1 MRTLA
6 IEINDA
12 GIAVADATGV
22 LAIEP
27 GCAVV
32 ERGRIV
38 TGTEAVA
45 KARLKP
51 RQASNRYWNALSMEP
66 GSAGSEIPNSAAEVA
81 FAQLDGL
88 WKRHGEGASDAV
100 LVVPGS
106 YRGEQLGLVL
116 GLAQEAGIQ
125 VRALVDTAAAA
136 SVRPYPGHQ
145 LLYVDAGLYRVAATL
160 VEQSATDAFARSEE
174 SLITT
179 GLASLM
185 EAFARKISELFVRAT
200 RFDPLHRAETE
211 QALYDKLPSW
221 LEQLGAQER
230 VEATLAHHN
239 EELKTVLER
248 DSVLAVAAGFYRAV
262 VQLISYHRQAGRSV
276 VLQVAN
282 RLATLP
288 GFAAELARLDDTH
301 VEPLA
306 PGHAAR
312 AVLLRP
318 ELIDAGNG
326 QVKLL
331 KRLAWRAPAADL
343 PTKTATAE
351 PADRGSPRA
360 VPTHVVYDGI
370 VYPVGVRGLI
380 VGREPVDGRRV
391 IVIADQA
398 SGVSRAHCEIVLRD
412 GELKLSDLSRF
423 GTYVNEKK
431 ISTETTLHRAD
442 VIRIGSP
449 GAELQVVTLEAAE

>member
-6 IEINDA
+6 IEVNDA
-12 GIAVADATGV
+12 GIAIADATGV
-22 LAIEP
+22 LAVEP

-32 ERGRIV
+32 ERGRII

-145 LLYVDAGLYRVAATL
+145 LLYIDAGLYRVAATL

-179 GLASLM
+179 GLASLT
-185 EAFARKISELFVRAT
+185 EAFARRISELFVRAT

-211 QALYDKLPSW
+211 QALYDNLPGW
-221 LEQLGAQER
+221 LAQLRAQDR
-230 VEATLAHHN
+230 VEAKLVHHN

-248 DSVLAVAAGFYRAV
+248 DSVLGVAAGFYRAV

-276 VLQVAN
+276 VLQVAD

-318 ELIDAGNG
+318 ELIDAGSG

-331 KRLAWRAPAADL
+331 KRLAWRAPAAEL
-343 PTKTATAE
+343 PAKNAAE

-360 VPTHVVYDGI
+360 APTHVVYEGV
-370 VYPVGVRGLI
+370 VYPVGVRGLV
-380 VGREPVDGRRV
+380 VGREPLDGRRV
-391 IVIADQA
+391 IVVADQA

-412 GELKLSDLSRF
+412 GELKLNDLSRY

-431 ISTETTLHRAD
+431 ISGETTLQRAD

-449 GAELQVVTLEAAE
+449 GAELQVVVLEAAE

>member
-27 GCAVV
+27 GYAVV
-32 ERGRIV
+32 ERDRIV

-66 GSAGSEIPNSAAEVA
+66 GSAGSEIANSAAEVA

-88 WKRHGEGASDAV
+88 WKRHGADAHNAV
-100 LVVPGS
+100 LVVPGH

-116 GLAQEAGIQ
+116 GLAQEVGIE

-145 LLYVDAGLYRVAATL
+145 LLYVDAGLYRVAVTL
-160 VEQSATDAFARSEE
+160 LEQGPTDAAVRSEE
-174 SLITT
+174 SLVTT
-179 GLASLM
+179 GLASLT
-185 EAFARKISELFVRAT
+185 EAFARRISELFVRAT

-211 QALYDKLPSW
+211 QALYDQLPSW
-221 LEQLGAQER
+221 LEQLRGQER
-230 VEATLAHHN
+230 IEATLAHHA
-239 EELKTVLER
+239 EELKVVLER
-248 DSVLAVAAGFYRAV
+248 DTVLGVAAGFYRAV
-262 VQLISYHRQAGRSV
+262 VQLVAHQRAAGSSV
-276 VLQVAN
+276 VLQVAD

-288 GFAAELARLDDTH
+288 GFAAELARLDDVH

-312 AVLLRP
+312 SVLLRP
-318 ELIDAGNG
+318 ELIEAGAG

-331 KRLAWRAPAADL
+331 KRLAWRVPPADLPAKAPAA
-343 PTKTATAE
+343 
-351 PADRGSPRA
+351 PAARDAARA
-360 VPTHVVYDGI
+360 PPTHVVYGGV
-370 VYPVGVRGLI
+370 VYPVGVRGLV

-391 IVIADQA
+391 IVVADQA

-412 GELKLSDLSRF
+412 GELKLNDLSRY
-423 GTYVNEKK
+423 GTFVNEKK
-431 ISTETTLHRAD
+431 IAGETTLQRAD
-442 VIRIGSP
+442 VIRIGAP
-449 GAELQVVTLEAAE
+449 GAELQVVTLETAE